1 MKKFTFKFQSLLSL
15 REQLERQKQ
24 EVFAKAQRKLRTE
37 EEKLYSL
44 ERTKTLV
51 AQKYTSD
58 ASSGTKVYK
67 LAELGVFLSHMQKE
81 ITWQKET
88 VKKEKEN
95 VDKVREE
102 LLQAMKDRKILEKL
116 KEKRYDEYLIESKAE
131 EQKVNDQIV
140 SYKVS
145 VGEMHG

>member
-1 MKKFTFKFQSLLSL
+1 
-15 REQLERQKQ
+15 
-24 EVFAKAQRKLRTE
+24 
-37 EEKLYSL
+37 
-44 ERTKTLV
+44 
-51 AQKYTSD
+51 
-58 ASSGTKVYK
+58 
-67 LAELGVFLSHMQKE
+67 MQKE